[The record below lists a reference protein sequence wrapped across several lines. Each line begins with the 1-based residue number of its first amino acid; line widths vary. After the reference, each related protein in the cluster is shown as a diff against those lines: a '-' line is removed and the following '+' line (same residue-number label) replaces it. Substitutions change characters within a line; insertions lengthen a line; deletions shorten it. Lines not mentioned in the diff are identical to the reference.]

1 MASLNDIQLN
11 PQSILKKQFRTKM
24 KGYDSDEVDSYLD
37 TIISDYSTFATII
50 EDLQTQISELKEQN
64 KNNQASSQSTAPKLD
79 FKNEEI
85 EDDVKTYTPHT
96 VQKPAISSNTDDK
109 ETPELTTNVAMIQRI
124 STLERKVYNL
134 EQRMNRQD
142 RTYQAN

>member
-50 EDLQTQISELKEQN
+50 EDLQAQISELKAQQ
-64 KNNQASSQSTAPKLD
+64 KQAPTQSDAPKLD
-79 FKNEEI
+79 FKNEEV
-85 EDDVKTYTPHT
+85 EDDVKTYTTHNI
-96 VQKPAISSNTDDK
+96 QKPIVNSANEEK
-109 ETPELTTNVAMIQRI
+109 EAPELTTNVAMIQRI

-134 EQRMNRQD
+134 EQRMNQQD

>member
-50 EDLQTQISELKEQN
+50 EDLQTQISDLKAQQ
-64 KNNQASSQSTAPKLD
+64 KQQTAKSTAPKLD

-85 EDDVKTYTPHT
+85 EDDVNTYTPQK
-96 VQKPAISSNTDDK
+96 VQKAAVSNLNEDK
-109 ETPELTTNVAMIQRI
+109 EAPELTTNVAMIQRI

-134 EQRMNRQD
+134 EQRMNQQD

>member
-37 TIISDYSTFATII
+37 TIISDCSTFATII
-50 EDLQTQISELKEQN
+50 EDLQTQISDLKAQQ
-64 KNNQASSQSTAPKLD
+64 KQQTAKSTAPKLD

-85 EDDVKTYTPHT
+85 EDDVKTYTPQK
-96 VQKPAISSNTDDK
+96 VQKAAVNNTNEDK
-109 ETPELTTNVAMIQRI
+109 EAPELTTNVAMIQRI

-134 EQRMNRQD
+134 EQRMNQQD

>member
-50 EDLQTQISELKEQN
+50 EDLQTQISDLKAQQ
-64 KNNQASSQSTAPKLD
+64 KQTTVKSTAPKLD
-79 FKNEEI
+79 FKNEKI
-85 EDDVKTYTPHT
+85 EDDVKTYTPQK
-96 VQKPAISSNTDDK
+96 VQKAIVSNISEEK

-134 EQRMNRQD
+134 EQRMNQQD

>member
-50 EDLQTQISELKEQN
+50 EDLQTQISDLKAQQ
-64 KNNQASSQSTAPKLD
+64 KQQTAKSTAPKLD

-85 EDDVKTYTPHT
+85 EDDVKN
-96 VQKPAISSNTDDK
+96 KESN
-109 ETPELTTNVAMIQRI
+109 LLG
-124 STLERKVYNL
+124 S
-134 EQRMNRQD
+134 
-142 RTYQAN
+142 

>member
-50 EDLQTQISELKEQN
+50 EDLQTQISDLKAQQ
-64 KNNQASSQSTAPKLD
+64 KQQTAKSTAPKLD

-85 EDDVKTYTPHT
+85 EDDVKTYTPRK
-96 VQKPAISSNTDDK
+96 VQKAAVSNLNEDK
-109 ETPELTTNVAMIQRI
+109 EAPELTTNVAMIQRI

-134 EQRMNRQD
+134 EQRMNQQD

>member
-50 EDLQTQISELKEQN
+50 EDLQTQISDLKAQQ
-64 KNNQASSQSTAPKLD
+64 KQQTAKSTAPKLD
-79 FKNEEI
+79 FMNEEI
-85 EDDVKTYTPHT
+85 EDDVKTYTPQK
-96 VQKPAISSNTDDK
+96 VQKAAVSNINEDK
-109 ETPELTTNVAMIQRI
+109 EAPELTTNVAMIQRI

-134 EQRMNRQD
+134 EQRMNQQD

>member
-50 EDLQTQISELKEQN
+50 EDLQTQISDLKAQQ
-64 KNNQASSQSTAPKLD
+64 KQQTAKSAAPKLD

-85 EDDVKTYTPHT
+85 EDDVKTYTPQK
-96 VQKPAISSNTDDK
+96 VQKAAVNNTNEDK
-109 ETPELTTNVAMIQRI
+109 EAPELTTNVAMIQRI

-134 EQRMNRQD
+134 EQRMNQQD

>member
-50 EDLQTQISELKEQN
+50 EDLQTQISDLKAQQ
-64 KNNQASSQSTAPKLD
+64 KQQTAKSTAPKLD

-85 EDDVKTYTPHT
+85 EDDVKPYTPQK
-96 VQKPAISSNTDDK
+96 VQKAAVNNTNEDK
-109 ETPELTTNVAMIQRI
+109 EAPELTTNVAMIQRI

-134 EQRMNRQD
+134 EQRMNQQD

>member
-50 EDLQTQISELKEQN
+50 EDLQTQISDLKAQQ
-64 KNNQASSQSTAPKLD
+64 KQTAPKLD
-79 FKNEEI
+79 FKNEKI
-85 EDDVKTYTPHT
+85 EDDVKTYTPQK
-96 VQKPAISSNTDDK
+96 VQKAAVNNTNEEK

-134 EQRMNRQD
+134 EQRMNQQD

>member
-37 TIISDYSTFATII
+37 TSISDYSTFATII
-50 EDLQTQISELKEQN
+50 EDLQTQISDLKAQQ
-64 KNNQASSQSTAPKLD
+64 KQQTAKSTAPKLD

-85 EDDVKTYTPHT
+85 EDDVKTYTPQK
-96 VQKPAISSNTDDK
+96 VQKAAVSNLNEDK
-109 ETPELTTNVAMIQRI
+109 EAPELTTNVAMIQRI

-134 EQRMNRQD
+134 EQRMNQQD

>member
-50 EDLQTQISELKEQN
+50 EDLQTQISDLKAQQ
-64 KNNQASSQSTAPKLD
+64 KQQTSKSTAPKLD

-85 EDDVKTYTPHT
+85 EDDVKTYAPQK
-96 VQKPAISSNTDDK
+96 VQKAAISNLNEDK
-109 ETPELTTNVAMIQRI
+109 EAPELTTNVAMIQRI

-134 EQRMNRQD
+134 EQRMNQQD

>member
-50 EDLQTQISELKEQN
+50 EDLQTQISDLKAQQ
-64 KNNQASSQSTAPKLD
+64 KQQTSKSTAPKLD

-85 EDDVKTYTPHT
+85 EDDVKTYTPQK
-96 VQKPAISSNTDDK
+96 VQKAAISNLNEDK
-109 ETPELTTNVAMIQRI
+109 EAPELTTNVAMIQRI
-124 STLERKVYNL
+124 STLEHKVYNL
-134 EQRMNRQD
+134 EQRMNQQD

>member
-50 EDLQTQISELKEQN
+50 EDLQTQISDLKAQQ
-64 KNNQASSQSTAPKLD
+64 KQQTAKSTAPKLD

-85 EDDVKTYTPHT
+85 EDDVKTYTPQK
-96 VQKPAISSNTDDK
+96 VQKATVSNLNEDK
-109 ETPELTTNVAMIQRI
+109 KAPELTTNVAMIQRI

-134 EQRMNRQD
+134 EQRMNQQD

>member
-50 EDLQTQISELKEQN
+50 EDLQTQISDLKAQQ
-64 KNNQASSQSTAPKLD
+64 KQQTAKSTAPKLD

-85 EDDVKTYTPHT
+85 EDDVKTYTPKK
-96 VQKPAISSNTDDK
+96 VQKAAVNNTNEDK
-109 ETPELTTNVAMIQRI
+109 EAPELTTNVAMIQRI

-134 EQRMNRQD
+134 EQRMNQQD

>member
-50 EDLQTQISELKEQN
+50 EDLQTQISDLKAQQ
-64 KNNQASSQSTAPKLD
+64 KQTAAKSTAPKLD
-79 FKNEEI
+79 FMNEEI
-85 EDDVKTYTPHT
+85 EDDVKTYTPQK
-96 VQKPAISSNTDDK
+96 VQKAAVSNINEDK
-109 ETPELTTNVAMIQRI
+109 EAPELTTNVAMIQRI

-134 EQRMNRQD
+134 EQRMNQQD

>member
-24 KGYDSDEVDSYLD
+24 KGYDSNEVDSYLD

-50 EDLQTQISELKEQN
+50 EDLQTQISDLKAQQKETTA
-64 KNNQASSQSTAPKLD
+64 KSTAPKLD

-85 EDDVKTYTPHT
+85 EDDVKTYTPQK
-96 VQKPAISSNTDDK
+96 VQKTAVNNTNEEK

-134 EQRMNRQD
+134 EQRMNQQD

>member
-50 EDLQTQISELKEQN
+50 EDLQTQISDLKAQQ
-64 KNNQASSQSTAPKLD
+64 KQQTAKSTAPKLD

-85 EDDVKTYTPHT
+85 EDDVKTYTPQN
-96 VQKPAISSNTDDK
+96 VQKAAVSNLNEDK
-109 ETPELTTNVAMIQRI
+109 EAPELTTNVAMIQRI

-134 EQRMNRQD
+134 EQRMNQQD

>member
-50 EDLQTQISELKEQN
+50 EDLQTQISDLKAQQ
-64 KNNQASSQSTAPKLD
+64 KQQTAKSTAPKLD
-79 FKNEEI
+79 FMNEEI
-85 EDDVKTYTPHT
+85 EDDVKTYTPQK
-96 VQKPAISSNTDDK
+96 VQKAAVNNTNEDK
-109 ETPELTTNVAMIQRI
+109 EAPELTTNVAMIQRI

-134 EQRMNRQD
+134 EQRMNQQD

>member
-1 MASLNDIQLN
+1 
-11 PQSILKKQFRTKM
+11 M

-50 EDLQTQISELKEQN
+50 EDLQTQISDLKAQQ
-64 KNNQASSQSTAPKLD
+64 KQQTAKSTAPKLD
-79 FKNEEI
+79 FKNEAI
-85 EDDVKTYTPHT
+85 EDDVKTYTPQK
-96 VQKPAISSNTDDK
+96 VQKAAVNNTNEDK
-109 ETPELTTNVAMIQRI
+109 EAPELTTNVAMIQRI

-134 EQRMNRQD
+134 EQRMNQQD

>member
-50 EDLQTQISELKEQN
+50 EDLQTQISELKAQQ
-64 KNNQASSQSTAPKLD
+64 KQAPSQSTAPKLD
-79 FKNEEI
+79 FKNEEV
-85 EDDVKTYTPHT
+85 EDDVKTYTPRN
-96 VQKPAISSNTDDK
+96 VQKPVISSNTDDK

-134 EQRMNRQD
+134 EQRMNQQD

>member
-24 KGYDSDEVDSYLD
+24 QGYDSDEVDSYLD

-50 EDLQTQISELKEQN
+50 EDLQTQISDLKAQQ
-64 KNNQASSQSTAPKLD
+64 KQQTAKSTAPKLD

-85 EDDVKTYTPHT
+85 EDDVKTYTPQK
-96 VQKPAISSNTDDK
+96 VQKAAVNNTNEDK
-109 ETPELTTNVAMIQRI
+109 EAPELTTNVAMIQRI

-134 EQRMNRQD
+134 EQRMNQQD

>member
-37 TIISDYSTFATII
+37 TIISDNSTFATII
-50 EDLQTQISELKEQN
+50 EDLQTQISNLKAQQ
-64 KNNQASSQSTAPKLD
+64 KQQTSKSTAPKLD

-85 EDDVKTYTPHT
+85 EDDVKTYTPQK
-96 VQKPAISSNTDDK
+96 VQKAAVSNLNEDK
-109 ETPELTTNVAMIQRI
+109 EAPELTTNVAMIQRI

-134 EQRMNRQD
+134 EQRMNQQD

>member
-50 EDLQTQISELKEQN
+50 EDLQTQISELKAEQ
-64 KNNQASSQSTAPKLD
+64 KQASTQSTAPKLD
-79 FKNEEI
+79 FKDEEV
-85 EDDVKTYTPHT
+85 DDVKTYTPHNAQKT
-96 VQKPAISSNTDDK
+96 VNNIK
-109 ETPELTTNVAMIQRI
+109 EEKESPELTTNVAMIQRI

-134 EQRMNRQD
+134 EQRMNQQD

>member
-37 TIISDYSTFATII
+37 AIISDYSTFATII
-50 EDLQTQISELKEQN
+50 EDLQTQISDLKAQQ
-64 KNNQASSQSTAPKLD
+64 KQQTAKSTAPKLD

-85 EDDVKTYTPHT
+85 EDDVKTYTPQK
-96 VQKPAISSNTDDK
+96 VQKAAVSNLNEDK
-109 ETPELTTNVAMIQRI
+109 EAPELTTNVAMIQRI

-134 EQRMNRQD
+134 EQRMNQQD

>member
-1 MASLNDIQLN
+1 
-11 PQSILKKQFRTKM
+11 M

-85 EDDVKTYTPHT
+85 EDDVKTYTPRN
-96 VQKPAISSNTDDK
+96 VQKPVINSNTTDDK

-134 EQRMNRQD
+134 EQRMNQQD

>member
-24 KGYDSDEVDSYLD
+24 KVDSYLD

-50 EDLQTQISELKEQN
+50 EDLQAQISELKAQQ
-64 KNNQASSQSTAPKLD
+64 KQAPTQSDAPKLD
-79 FKNEEI
+79 FKNEEV
-85 EDDVKTYTPHT
+85 EDDVKTYTPHNI
-96 VQKPAISSNTDDK
+96 QKPIVNSANEEK
-109 ETPELTTNVAMIQRI
+109 EAPELTTNVAMIQRI

-134 EQRMNRQD
+134 EQRMNQQD

>member
-11 PQSILKKQFRTKM
+11 PQGILKKQFRTKM

-50 EDLQTQISELKEQN
+50 EDLQTQISELKAQQ
-64 KNNQASSQSTAPKLD
+64 KQASTQNTAPKLD
-79 FKNEEI
+79 FKNEEV
-85 EDDVKTYTPHT
+85 EDDVKTYTPHNI
-96 VQKPAISSNTDDK
+96 QKPIVSSTNEEK
-109 ETPELTTNVAMIQRI
+109 EAPELTTNVAMIQRI

-134 EQRMNRQD
+134 EQRMNQQD

>member
-24 KGYDSDEVDSYLD
+24 KGYDTEEVDSYLD

-50 EDLQTQISELKEQN
+50 EDLQAQISELKAQ
-64 KNNQASSQSTAPKLD
+64 QAQAKTQSNVAPKLD
-79 FKNEEI
+79 FKSEEV
-85 EDDVKTYTPHT
+85 EDDVKTYTPHK
-96 VQKPAISSNTDDK
+96 VQKTNVAASEDK
-109 ETPELTTNVAMIQRI
+109 DTPELTTNVAMIQRI

-134 EQRMNRQD
+134 EQRMNQQD

>member
-11 PQSILKKQFRTKM
+11 PQSILKKH
-24 KGYDSDEVDSYLD
+24 EVDSYLD

-50 EDLQTQISELKEQN
+50 EDLQTQISDLKAQQ
-64 KNNQASSQSTAPKLD
+64 KQQTAKSTAPKLD

-85 EDDVKTYTPHT
+85 EDDVKTYTPQK
-96 VQKPAISSNTDDK
+96 VQKAAVNNTNEDK
-109 ETPELTTNVAMIQRI
+109 EAPELTTNVAMIQRI

-134 EQRMNRQD
+134 EQRMNQQD